1 MFLPLL
7 VGALMIGAIYGLM
20 GLACSLIY
28 RASALMSFAQGEF
41 LMMGAFLGLILFRD
55 NRVPYLITLLIC
67 IMTMLLAGFLMER
80 FIIRIILN
88 KGGRAIQIVLVT
100 MGISIL
106 LQNLAVIFLYSDV
119 QMFPPILNVHYIDF
133 GLVRIA
139 PESIMGAGMAIV
151 FMILLQFFM
160 TKTKM
165 GTAMRAA
172 AQVPDA
178 ASVCGINV
186 SFTKGLTW
194 GISTM
199 LTAMAGLMIG
209 PVYGVQPAMG
219 YTIGLKGFAAA
230 VIGGYGN
237 MLGAVIG
244 GFFMGFVE
252 TMAAGYIASDMKDFV
267 SFSILIVFLLVKPTG
282 IFNAKIIEQ

>member
-55 NRVPYLITLLIC
+55 NHIPYPITLLIC
-67 IMTMLLAGFLMER
+67 IVATLFVGFLMER
-80 FIIRIILN
+80 FVIRTILN
-88 KGGRAIQIVLVT
+88 KGGRAIQIVLAT
-100 MGISIL
+100 MGLSII
-106 LQNLAVIFLYSDV
+106 LQNFAVIFLYSDV
-119 QMFPPILNVHYIDF
+119 QMFPPILKVHYIDF
-133 GLVRIA
+133 GVVRIA
-139 PESIMGAGMAIV
+139 PESIMGAAMALV
-151 FMILLQFFM
+151 FMLSLQFFM

-172 AQVPDA
+172 AQVPEA

-194 GISTM
+194 AISTM

-209 PVYGVQPAMG
+209 PVYGVQASMG

-244 GFFMGFVE
+244 GFLMGFVE

-267 SFSILIVFLLVKPTG
+267 SFSILIAFLLVKPTG

>member
-41 LMMGAFLGLILFRD
+41 LMTGAFLGLILFRD
-55 NRVPYLITLLIC
+55 NHVPYPIALLIC
-67 IMTMLLAGFLMER
+67 IITMLLAGFFMER
-80 FIIRIILN
+80 FMIRIILN
-88 KGGRAIQIVLVT
+88 KGGKAIQIVLVT
-100 MGISIL
+100 IGLSIL
-106 LQNLAVIFLYSDV
+106 LQNLAVIFFYSDV
-119 QMFPPILNVHYIDF
+119 QMFPPILNIHYIDF
-133 GLVRIA
+133 GLVHIA
-139 PESIMGAGMAIV
+139 PESIMGAVMAFV

-172 AQVPDA
+172 AQVPEA

-209 PVYGVQPAMG
+209 PVYGVQAGMG

-244 GFFMGFVE
+244 GFLMGFVE

-267 SFSILIVFLLVKPTG
+267 SFSILIIFLLIKPTG

>member
-55 NRVPYLITLLIC
+55 NRVPYPITLLIC
-67 IMTMLLAGFLMER
+67 IVAMLFVGFLMER
-80 FIIRIILN
+80 FVIRTILN
-88 KGGRAIQIVLVT
+88 KGGRAIQIVLAT
-100 MGISIL
+100 MGLSII
-106 LQNLAVIFLYSDV
+106 LQNFAVIFLYSDV

-133 GLVRIA
+133 GFVRIA
-139 PESIMGAGMAIV
+139 PESIMGAVMAVV

-172 AQVPDA
+172 AQVPEA

-194 GISTM
+194 AISTM

-209 PVYGVQPAMG
+209 PVYGVQAGMG
-219 YTIGLKGFAAA
+219 YAIGLKGFAAA

-244 GFFMGFVE
+244 GFLMGFIE
-252 TMAAGYIASDMKDFV
+252 TMSAGYIASDMKDFV
-267 SFSILIVFLLVKPTG
+267 SFFLLIVFLLIKPTG

>member
-55 NRVPYLITLLIC
+55 NRVPYPITLLIV
-67 IMTMLLAGFLMER
+67 IITMLLAGFLMER
-80 FIIRIILN
+80 FIIRVILN

-100 MGISIL
+100 IGLSIL
-106 LQNLAVIFLYSDV
+106 LQNLAVIFFYSDA

-160 TKTKM
+160 TKTKI
-165 GTAMRAA
+165 GTSMRAA
-172 AQVPDA
+172 AQVPEA

-199 LTAMAGLMIG
+199 MTAMAGLMIG
-209 PVYGVQPAMG
+209 PVYGVQAGMG

-244 GFFMGFVE
+244 GFLMGFIE
-252 TMAAGYIASDMKDFV
+252 TMAAGYIRSDMKDFV
-267 SFSILIVFLLVKPTG
+267 SFSILIVFLLIKPTG

>member
-7 VGALMIGAIYGLM
+7 IGALMIGALYGLM

-55 NRVPYLITLLIC
+55 NRIPYPITLVIC
-67 IMTMLLAGFLMER
+67 VITMLSAGFLMER
-80 FIIRIILN
+80 FMIRIILN

-100 MGISIL
+100 IGLSIL
-106 LQNLAVIFLYSDV
+106 LQNFAVIFLYSDV

-133 GLVRIA
+133 GVVRIA
-139 PESIMGAGMAIV
+139 PESIMGAAMAIV

-172 AQVPDA
+172 AQAPDA

-194 GISTM
+194 AISTM

-209 PVYGVQPAMG
+209 PVYGVQPGMG

-244 GFFMGFVE
+244 GFLVGFVE

-267 SFSILIVFLLVKPTG
+267 SFSILIVFLLIKPTG

>member
-55 NRVPYLITLLIC
+55 NRVPYPVTLLIC
-67 IMTMLLAGFLMER
+67 IITMLLVGFLMER
-80 FIIRIILN
+80 FVIRTILT
-88 KGGRAIQIVLVT
+88 KGGRAIQIVLAT
-100 MGISIL
+100 MGLSII
-106 LQNLAVIFLYSDV
+106 LQNFAVIFLYSDV

-139 PESIMGAGMAIV
+139 PESIMGAAMAVV

-172 AQVPDA
+172 AQVPEA

-194 GISTM
+194 AISTM

-209 PVYGVQPAMG
+209 PVYGVQASMG

-244 GFFMGFVE
+244 GFLMGFIE

-267 SFSILIVFLLVKPTG
+267 SFSLLIVFLLVKPTG

>member
-7 VGALMIGAIYGLM
+7 VGAIMIGAIYGVM

-55 NRVPYLITLLIC
+55 NHVPYPITLLIC
-67 IMTMLLAGFLMER
+67 IAATLLVGFLMER
-80 FIIRIILN
+80 FIIRTILN
-88 KGGRAIQIVLVT
+88 KGGRAIQIVLAT
-100 MGISIL
+100 MGLSII
-106 LQNLAVIFLYSDV
+106 LQNFAVIFLYSDV
-119 QMFPPILNVHYIDF
+119 QVFPPILKVQYLDF
-133 GLVRIA
+133 GIVRIA
-139 PESIMGAGMAIV
+139 PESIMGAVMALV

-172 AQVPDA
+172 AQVPEA

-194 GISTM
+194 AISTM

-209 PVYGVQPAMG
+209 PVYGVQASMG

-244 GFFMGFVE
+244 GFLMGFVE
-252 TMAAGYIASDMKDFV
+252 TMAAGYIASDMKDFI

>member
-1 MFLPLL
+1 
-7 VGALMIGAIYGLM
+7 
-20 GLACSLIY
+20 
-28 RASALMSFAQGEF
+28 
-41 LMMGAFLGLILFRD
+41 
-55 NRVPYLITLLIC
+55 
-67 IMTMLLAGFLMER
+67 MER
-80 FIIRIILN
+80 FIIRTILN
-88 KGGRAIQIVLVT
+88 KGGRAIQIVLAT
-100 MGISIL
+100 MGLSII
-106 LQNLAVIFLYSDV
+106 LQNFAVIFFYSDV
-119 QMFPPILNVHYIDF
+119 QVFPPIFKVQYLDF
-133 GLVRIA
+133 GIVRIA
-139 PESIMGAGMAIV
+139 PESILGAVMAIV

-194 GISTM
+194 AISTM

-209 PVYGVQPAMG
+209 PVYGVQASMG

-244 GFFMGFVE
+244 GFLMGFVE
-252 TMAAGYIASDMKDFV
+252 TMAAGYIASDMKDFI

>member
-55 NRVPYLITLLIC
+55 NRIPYPITLLIC
-67 IMTMLLAGFLMER
+67 IVTMLLAGFLMER

-100 MGISIL
+100 IGLSIL
-106 LQNLAVIFLYSDV
+106 LQNLAVIFFYSDV

-133 GLVRIA
+133 GVVRIA
-139 PESIMGAGMAIV
+139 PESIMGAAMAIV

-160 TKTKM
+160 TRTKM

-194 GISTM
+194 AISTM

-209 PVYGVQPAMG
+209 PVYGVQAGMG

-267 SFSILIVFLLVKPTG
+267 SFSILIVFLLIKPTG

>member
-7 VGALMIGAIYGLM
+7 IGALMIGAIYGLM

-55 NRVPYLITLLIC
+55 NRVPYPITLLIV
-67 IMTMLLAGFLMER
+67 IVTMLLVGFLMER
-80 FIIRIILN
+80 FIIRTILN
-88 KGGRAIQIVLVT
+88 KGGRAIQIVLAT
-100 MGISIL
+100 IGLSIL
-106 LQNLAVIFLYSDV
+106 LQNLAVIFFYSDA

-160 TKTKM
+160 TKTKT
-165 GTAMRAA
+165 GTSMRAA
-172 AQVPDA
+172 AQVPEA

-209 PVYGVQPAMG
+209 PVYGVQAGMG

-244 GFFMGFVE
+244 GFLMGFIE
-252 TMAAGYIASDMKDFV
+252 TMAAGYIRSDMKDFV
-267 SFSILIVFLLVKPTG
+267 SFSILIVFLLIKPTG

>member
-7 VGALMIGAIYGLM
+7 VGALMIGAIYGVM

-55 NRVPYLITLLIC
+55 NRVPYPITLLIC
-67 IMTMLLAGFLMER
+67 IITTLLVGFLMER
-80 FIIRIILN
+80 FVIRTILN
-88 KGGRAIQIVLVT
+88 KGGRAIQVVLAT
-100 MGISIL
+100 MGLSII
-106 LQNLAVIFLYSDV
+106 LQNFAVIFIYSDV
-119 QMFPPILNVHYIDF
+119 QMFPPILAVHYIDF
-133 GLVRIA
+133 GVVRIA
-139 PESIMGAGMAIV
+139 PESIMGAAMALV
-151 FMILLQFFM
+151 FMLLLQFFM
-160 TKTKM
+160 TRTKM

-172 AQVPDA
+172 AQVPEA

-194 GISTM
+194 AISTM

-209 PVYGVQPAMG
+209 PVYGVQASMG

-267 SFSILIVFLLVKPTG
+267 SFSLLIAFLLVKPTG

>member
-20 GLACSLIY
+20 GLASSLIY

-41 LMMGAFLGLILFRD
+41 LMMGAFLGLVLFRD
-55 NRVPYLITLLIC
+55 NHVPYPVTLLIVV
-67 IMTMLLAGFLMER
+67 ISMLLAGFLMER
-80 FIIRIILN
+80 FIIRTIMN
-88 KGGRAIQIVLVT
+88 KGGKSIQIVLVT
-100 MGISIL
+100 MGLSII
-106 LQNLAVIFLYSDV
+106 LQNFAVIFIYSNV
-119 QMFPPILNVHYIDF
+119 QMFPPIMKVNYIDF
-133 GLVRIA
+133 GVVRIA
-139 PESIMGAGMAIV
+139 PESILGAGLAII
-151 FMILLQFFM
+151 FMVALQIF
-160 TKTKM
+160 TSKTKM

-194 GISTM
+194 AISTM
-199 LTAMAGLMIG
+199 LVGMAGLMLG
-209 PVYGVQPAMG
+209 PVYGVQASMG
-219 YTIGLKGFAAA
+219 YTVGLKGFAAA

-244 GFFMGFVE
+244 GFLMGFLEV
-252 TMAAGYIASDMKDFV
+252 MAAGYIASDIKDFV
-267 SFSILIVFLLVKPTG
+267 SFSILILFLLIKPTG

>member
-55 NRVPYLITLLIC
+55 NRIPYPITLLIC
-67 IMTMLLAGFLMER
+67 IITTLFVGFLMER
-80 FIIRIILN
+80 FVIRTILN
-88 KGGRAIQIVLVT
+88 KGGRAIQVVLAT
-100 MGISIL
+100 MGLSII
-106 LQNLAVIFLYSDV
+106 LQNFAVIFLYSDV
-119 QMFPPILNVHYIDF
+119 QMFPPILKVHYIDF
-133 GLVRIA
+133 GVVRIA
-139 PESIMGAGMAIV
+139 PESIMGAAMALV
-151 FMILLQFFM
+151 FMLLLQFFM

-172 AQVPDA
+172 AQVPEA

-194 GISTM
+194 AISTM

-209 PVYGVQPAMG
+209 PVYGVQASMG

-267 SFSILIVFLLVKPTG
+267 SFSLLIAFLLVKPTG

>member
-7 VGALMIGAIYGLM
+7 IGALMIGAIYGLM
-20 GLACSLIY
+20 GLSCSLIY

-55 NRVPYLITLLIC
+55 KGVPYPLALIMC
-67 IMTMLLAGFLMER
+67 ILTMLMVGFLMER
-80 FIIRIILN
+80 FIIRIILS
-88 KGGRAIQIVLVT
+88 KGGRAIQIVLAT
-100 MGISIL
+100 MGLSII
-106 LQNLAVIFLYSDV
+106 LQNFAVIFLYSAV
-119 QMFPPILNVHYIDF
+119 QMFPPILDVQYIDF
-133 GLVRIA
+133 GVVRIA
-139 PESIMGAGMAIV
+139 PESIIGAIMGIV
-151 FMILLQFFM
+151 FMVLLQFFM

-165 GTAMRAA
+165 GTSMRAA
-172 AQVPDA
+172 AQLSDA

-186 SFTKGLTW
+186 PFTKGLTW
-194 GISTM
+194 AISIM
-199 LTAMAGLMIG
+199 LASIAGLMIG
-209 PVYGVQPAMG
+209 PVYGVQASMG

-244 GFFMGFVE
+244 GFLVGFIE

-267 SFSILIVFLLVKPTG
+267 SFLILIIFLIVKPTG
-282 IFNAKIIEQ
+282 IFNAKIIEN

>member
-55 NRVPYLITLLIC
+55 NRIPYPITLLIC
-67 IMTMLLAGFLMER
+67 IVAMLFVGFLMER
-80 FIIRIILN
+80 FVIRTILN
-88 KGGRAIQIVLVT
+88 KGGRAIQIVLAT
-100 MGISIL
+100 MGLSII
-106 LQNLAVIFLYSDV
+106 LQNFAVIFLYSDV

-139 PESIMGAGMAIV
+139 PESIMGAAMALV

-172 AQVPDA
+172 AQVPEA

-194 GISTM
+194 AISTM

-209 PVYGVQPAMG
+209 PVYGVQASMG

-244 GFFMGFVE
+244 GFFMGFIE

-267 SFSILIVFLLVKPTG
+267 SFSLLIAFLLVKPTG

>member
-88 KGGRAIQIVLVT
+88 KGGRAIQIVLAT

-139 PESIMGAGMAIV
+139 PESIMGAGMAIG

>member
-1 MFLPLL
+1 
-7 VGALMIGAIYGLM
+7 
-20 GLACSLIY
+20 
-28 RASALMSFAQGEF
+28 
-41 LMMGAFLGLILFRD
+41 MMGAFLGLILFRD
-55 NRVPYLITLLIC
+55 NRIPYPITLVIC
-67 IMTMLLAGFLMER
+67 VITMLSAGFLMER

-100 MGISIL
+100 IGLSIL
-106 LQNLAVIFLYSDV
+106 LQNLAVIFFYSDV

-133 GLVRIA
+133 GVVRIA
-139 PESIMGAGMAIV
+139 PESIMGAAMAIV

-194 GISTM
+194 AISTM

-209 PVYGVQPAMG
+209 PVYGVQAGMG

-244 GFFMGFVE
+244 GFFVGFVE

-267 SFSILIVFLLVKPTG
+267 SFSILIVFLLIKPTG
-282 IFNAKIIEQ
+282 IFNARIIEQ

>member
-55 NRVPYLITLLIC
+55 NRIPYPITLLIC
-67 IMTMLLAGFLMER
+67 VITMLSAGFLMER

-100 MGISIL
+100 IGLSIV
-106 LQNLAVIFLYSDV
+106 LQNLAVIFFYSDV

-133 GLVRIA
+133 GVVRIA
-139 PESIMGAGMAIV
+139 PESIMGAAMAVV

-209 PVYGVQPAMG
+209 PVYGVQAGMG

-244 GFFMGFVE
+244 GFFVGFVE

-267 SFSILIVFLLVKPTG
+267 SFSILIVFLLIKPAG
-282 IFNAKIIEQ
+282 IFNARIIEQ